1 MLSGL
6 RTLLMV
12 LGFSV
17 HNLFEGRRRAGGETE
32 AHVADVCLH
41 HRPQRGRHVLIGTEL
56 VISGLDLWRLMTY
69 ILMLSAVSPTGV
81 LVAYSLNPSQPLV
94 VGSMQGLAAGTLLY
108 VVFFEVRISFDL
120 ITSSN
125 TRTQ

>member
-1 MLSGL
+1 MFASII
-6 RTLLMV
+6 
-12 LGFSV
+12 V
-17 HNLFEGRRRAGGETE
+17 HSAAVMF
-32 AHVADVCLH
+32 C
-41 HRPQRGRHVLIGTEL
+41 IGTEL